1 LLIWLADLTS
11 NTRLTIDMIRDE
23 LQRIL
28 AAGPLNIGEI
38 HARQCSDTTF
48 VLCHWRDAEPR
59 ESAQKSLRIYSDP
72 LIARDLARFDGENRY
87 RPLKGAPTLPDGWQ
101 LRLDSV
107 DAVRLALDFIYPGA
121 LASWLA
127 WREKRVEPAELKSTL
142 GRQTGMYRVTS
153 RLTNSEANDLAGWF
167 CRSDR
172 ACLRTILWTI
182 DGNRP
187 DESLPSTKFDPR
199 YDQLGQ
205 KRSAMPFLCI
215 EACNLFVAEARKIVK
230 QRQS

>member
-1 LLIWLADLTS
+1 
-11 NTRLTIDMIRDE
+11 MICDE

-28 AAGPLNIGEI
+28 ADGPLHIGEI
-38 HARQCSDTTF
+38 HVRRYTDASF
-48 VLCHWRDAEPR
+48 VLCHWRDAAPHGP
-59 ESAQKSLRIYSDP
+59 AQSFLRTYTDP
-72 LIARDLARFDGENRY
+72 LIARDLARFDSQNRY
-87 RPLKGAPTLPDGWQ
+87 RPLKGAPTLSDGWQ

-107 DAVRLALDFIYPGA
+107 DAARLALDLIYPGA

-127 WREKRVEPAELKSTL
+127 WREKQVEPTDLRSTL
-142 GRQTGMYRVTS
+142 SRQTGIYRVTS
-153 RLTNSEANDLAGWF
+153 RLMDSEANQLAGSI

-172 ACLRTILWTI
+172 GCLRTILWAI

-187 DESLPSTKFDPR
+187 DQSLPLTKFDPG

-205 KRSAMPFLCI
+205 KRSAIPFLCI
-215 EACNLFVAEARKIVK
+215 EPCNLFVAEARKIVK

>member
-1 LLIWLADLTS
+1 
-11 NTRLTIDMIRDE
+11 
-23 LQRIL
+23 
-28 AAGPLNIGEI
+28 
-38 HARQCSDTTF
+38 
-48 VLCHWRDAEPR
+48 
-59 ESAQKSLRIYSDP
+59 
-72 LIARDLARFDGENRY
+72 
-87 RPLKGAPTLPDGWQ
+87 LPGGWQ

-127 WREKRVEPAELKSTL
+127 WREKQVEPTDLRSTL
-142 GRQTGMYRVTS
+142 SRQTGMYRVTS
-153 RLTNSEANDLAGWF
+153 TLLDAEANQLAGSF

-187 DESLPSTKFDPR
+187 DQSLPPTKFDPC

-205 KRSAMPFLCI
+205 KRSAIPFLCT

>member
-1 LLIWLADLTS
+1 LA
-11 NTRLTIDMIRDE
+11 IDMICDE

-28 AAGPLNIGEI
+28 TAGPLNIGEI
-38 HARQCSDTTF
+38 HVRRLSDTSF
-48 VLCHWRDAEPR
+48 VLSHWRDANPSEP
-59 ESAQKSLRIYSDP
+59 AQKCLQIYSDP
-72 LIARDLARFDGENRY
+72 LIARDLARFDNQNRY
-87 RPLKGAPTLPDGWQ
+87 RPLKGAPTMPDGWQ

-121 LASWLA
+121 IASWLA
-127 WREKRVEPAELKSTL
+127 WRENRVEPTDLKSTL
-142 GRQTGMYRVTS
+142 SRQTGMYRVTS
-153 RLTNSEANDLAGWF
+153 RLTNSEANHLAGWF

-172 ACLRTILWTI
+172 ACLRTIMWTI

-187 DESLPSTKFDPR
+187 DESLPPTKFDPR
-199 YDQLGQ
+199 YDQLGE

-230 QRQS
+230 QRKS

>member
-1 LLIWLADLTS
+1 
-11 NTRLTIDMIRDE
+11 MIRDE

-28 AAGPLNIGEI
+28 TDGPLHIGEI
-38 HARQCSDTTF
+38 HVRRYSDASF
-48 VLCHWRDAEPR
+48 VLCHWRDAAPPEP
-59 ESAQKSLRIYSDP
+59 AQGFLRTYSNP
-72 LIARDLARFDGENRY
+72 LIARDIARFDGQNRY
-87 RPLKGAPTLPDGWQ
+87 RLLKGAPTLPRGWQ

-127 WREKRVEPAELKSTL
+127 WREKQIEPTELRSTL
-142 GRQTGMYRVTS
+142 SRQTGMYRVTS
-153 RLTNSEANDLAGWF
+153 TLLDAEANQLAGSF

-187 DESLPSTKFDPR
+187 DQSLPPTKFDPC

-205 KRSAMPFLCI
+205 KRSAIPFLCT